1 MCPCLGDIK
10 RIFAGVFSNPA
21 AVAVLFNRTNARKLL
36 SACRA
41 YGIKGAMEMG
51 TTALR
56 SVTVNTDPCIGD
68 FTEGVDVD
76 DPTPLEIPRCDRPLV
91 SIIIPVHN
99 QFLLTYC
106 CIRSIIETSSDIDY
120 EIILGDDNSTDQTI
134 DAHNIFEGVT
144 VVRNVPN
151 LGFTLNCNHA
161 ATKSRGKYL
170 LFLNNDTIVRPNWL
184 SSLVDVMES
193 DDSVGMVGSK
203 FLFPDGSLQE
213 AGGIVWSDGAIWNYG
228 RGQNP
233 GDPEFNYLRETDY
246 ISGAS
251 IMISSALW
259 NEIGGFDERY
269 APAYCEDTDL
279 AFEVRKRGKKV
290 VYQPR
295 SEVIHF
301 EGASNGKSV
310 SSGLKAYQV
319 VNTEKFY
326 DKWGDVIR
334 SDGYK
339 QGSDLFHARD
349 RSRDRHTML
358 IIDSSIPSFDRDA
371 GSRNIDCYIQILV
384 EMGYNVKLFPA
395 NFIFIEEY
403 ARRYEGMGVEVLYG
417 WKMYFG
423 WENWLKRNGQYID
436 NVMILRPDNAERFMG
451 PVKTYCPHANIIYHT
466 CDLHYVRLLKQYECT
481 GDERF
486 RKESESC
493 RILEHAAI
501 QDSDVVLSLNDS
513 ESRIIDDIAQSDK
526 AVTVPI
532 YYFDPVDSGDRD
544 YAGTKDILFVGGFRH
559 LPNADAVLWF
569 ISKIWPFV
577 KDSVP
582 GVKFH
587 VVGNHP
593 PEEVLSLASDDVVIH
608 GYVSDAELD
617 QLYRECS
624 VCVVPLRF
632 GAGVKGKTVEAM
644 YKKIPL
650 VSTSIGVEG
659 MPGVESYV
667 TVSDSPDG
675 FAKEVI
681 RLCLDRDD
689 AEREASA
696 YIDYM
701 RENFSKDVVR
711 TKLMECLSPMEHTI

>member
-1 MCPCLGDIK
+1 MCPVLGDVRNAI
-10 RIFAGVFSNPA
+10 AGAISNPA
-21 AVAVLFNRTNARKLL
+21 AVAVLFTRDNARKLL

-41 YGIKGAMEMG
+41 YGIKGAIEMG
-51 TTALR
+51 VTALR
-56 SVTVNTDPCIGD
+56 SATANSNQSIFD
-68 FTEGVDVD
+68 FTEGVDPD
-76 DPTPLEIPRCDRPLV
+76 DPEPLEVPRCDDPLV

-99 QFLLTYC
+99 QFILTYC
-106 CIRSIIETSSDIDY
+106 CIRSIIETSIGIDY
-120 EIILGDDNSTDQTI
+120 EIIIGDDCSTDKTVDAKVIFRNVTI
-134 DAHNIFEGVT
+134 
-144 VVRNVPN
+144 VRNEPN
-151 LGFTLNCNHA
+151 LGFTLNCNNA
-161 ATKSRGKYL
+161 ATVSRGKYL
-170 LFLNNDTIVRPNWL
+170 LFLNNDTLVRSDWL
-184 SSLVDVMES
+184 NSLLTIMES

-203 FLFPDGSLQE
+203 FIFPDGTLQE
-213 AGGIVWSDGAIWNYG
+213 AGGIVWSDGTAWNYG

-233 GDPEFNYLRETDY
+233 NKPEFNYLRETDY

-251 IMISSALW
+251 IMIRSTLW
-259 NEIGGFDERY
+259 EEIGGFDKRY
-269 APAYCEDTDL
+269 APAYCEDSDL
-279 AFEVRKRGKKV
+279 AFEVRRRGKKV
-290 VYQPR
+290 IYQPR

-319 VNTEKFY
+319 VNMGVFY
-326 DKWGDVIR
+326 DKWKGVLSSEGFEQGVDV
-334 SDGYK
+334 
-339 QGSDLFHARD
+339 FHARD
-349 RSRDRHTML
+349 RSRDRPTIL
-358 IIDSSIPSFDRDA
+358 LIDSAIPAFNRDA
-371 GSRNIDCYIQILV
+371 GGRNVDCYIQLLV
-384 EMGYNVKLFPA
+384 EMGYNVKIMPA
-395 NFIFIEEY
+395 NFFFVEEY
-403 ARRYEGMGVEVLYG
+403 ARRYEAMGVEVLYG
-417 WKMYFG
+417 WDMSNHWKG
-423 WENWLKRNGQYID
+423 WLERNGSYID
-436 NVMILRPDNAERFMG
+436 NVMIMRPFNAERFMG

-466 CDLHYVRLLKQYECT
+466 CDLHYVRFLKQYECT

-493 RILEHAAI
+493 RILEHVAI
-501 QDSDVVLSLNDS
+501 RESDVVLSLNDS

-532 YYFDPVDSGDRD
+532 YYFDPIDSGDRD
-544 YAGTKDILFVGGFRH
+544 YAGTKDLLFVGGFRH
-559 LPNADAVLWF
+559 PPNADAVLWF

-587 VVGNHP
+587 IVGSHP
-593 PEEVLSLASDDVVIH
+593 PEEVQALASEDVIIH

-624 VCVVPLRF
+624 VCVIPLRF

-659 MPGVESYV
+659 MPGVGSYV
-667 TVSDSPDG
+667 TVSDSPEG

-681 RLCLDRDD
+681 RLCLVRDD

-696 YIDYM
+696 YLDYM

-711 TKLMECLSPMEHTI
+711 TKLMECLSPTEHTI